1 MRLLLFA
8 LASSLS
14 AQPTPPVVSQSFVY
28 LGSEA
33 SVASSPKP
41 AGFAAIALPIGQGT
55 WSYSMYQVYFVARKP
70 VTATSTG
77 LAKSLWCK
85 AIKGVEACVL
95 GLGTVGAAT
104 SSTATTSSFNAG
116 GGVNLKGI
124 FKQWPSIS
132 IFFGGMQTKA
142 GSTSPA
148 LAILA
153 IGRSF

>member
-1 MRLLLFA
+1 MKLLLFVTA
-8 LASSLS
+8 LCYGQTA
-14 AQPTPPVVSQSFVY
+14 PPLPAQSFVY
-28 LGSEA
+28 VGSEA

-41 AGFAAIALPIGQGT
+41 AGFAAIALPIGQSS
-55 WSYSMYQVYFVARKP
+55 WSYSMYNVYFVAGRP

-77 LAKSLWCK
+77 LAKALWCK
-85 AIKGVEACVL
+85 SIKSVEACVL

-104 SSTATTSSFNAG
+104 SSTATTASFTAG

-124 FKQWPSIS
+124 FKPWPSIS
-132 IFFGGMQTKA
+132 VFMGAIQTKA

-148 LAILA
+148 LAILG